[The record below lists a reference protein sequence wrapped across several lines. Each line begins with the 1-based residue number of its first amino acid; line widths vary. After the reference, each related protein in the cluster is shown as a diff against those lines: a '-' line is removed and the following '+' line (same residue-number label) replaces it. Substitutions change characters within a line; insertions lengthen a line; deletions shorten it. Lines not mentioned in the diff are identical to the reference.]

1 MKRWTSASCSA
12 SVVRMKKSLVQSS
25 RSTICLKW
33 TTLRSASSRGRDA
46 LALGDLR
53 DRLAVLVGAR

>member
-1 MKRWTSASCSA
+1 MKRWTPASCSE
-12 SVVRMKKSLVQSS
+12 SVVRMKKSLVQLSA
-25 RSTICLKW
+25 STIALEVDDVAVGQ
-33 TTLRSASSRGRDA
+33 LARRDA